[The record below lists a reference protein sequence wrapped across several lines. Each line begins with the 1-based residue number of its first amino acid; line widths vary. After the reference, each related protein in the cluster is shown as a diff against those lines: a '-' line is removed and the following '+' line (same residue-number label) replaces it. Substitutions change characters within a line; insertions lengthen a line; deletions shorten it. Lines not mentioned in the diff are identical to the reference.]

1 MKKGEQKKVALV
13 VVRTIQV
20 LSSAIPAHKA
30 MGFQVDSKINSMSAE
45 AKALVEY
52 HVGDK
57 LKEIESE
64 TTKIIDEVKKPF
76 VSELEKALE
85 SIEDEDEKTG
95 MRKTADMKINAAL
108 NANEGYVKLR
118 EDEKAI
124 WGTEVALDL
133 KTIEIEPKDYDERF
147 KEPKPIEFNG
157 REITID
163 GYSALLQLI
172 TLGVIKVNWPKEA
185 DVENEAYV
193 EGEADTVIK
202 KLNKTVNKK

>member
-57 LKEIESE
+57 LKEIEAE

-76 VSELEKALE
+76 VEDLEKSLVE
-85 SIEDEDEKTG
+85 IEDEEVKTDF
-95 MRKTADMKINAAL
+95 RKKADIKINAAL
-108 NANEGYVKLR
+108 AIHEEYKKLR

-147 KEPKPIEFNG
+147 KDPKPIEFNG

-185 DVENEAYV
+185 DEADEADVED
-193 EGEADTVIK
+193 EADTIIK

>member
-1 MKKGEQKKVALV
+1 MFKIFASIGLILV
-13 VVRTIQV
+13 GNVFAAQTTEDNSAQNLETIEGRIV
-20 LSSAIPAHKA
+20 SATAFEMMAIKA
-30 MGFQVDSKINSMSAE
+30 SVDDADREELNTS
-45 AKALVEY
+45 L
-52 HVGDK
+52 
-57 LKEIESE
+57 
-64 TTKIIDEVKKPF
+64 IDQF
-76 VSELEKALE
+76 
-85 SIEDEDEKTG
+85 T
-95 MRKTADMKINAAL
+95 NAGAFSFF
-108 NANEGYVKLR
+108 E
-118 EDEKAI
+118 
-124 WGTEVALDL
+124 L

-185 DVENEAYV
+185 DEADEADV

>member
-85 SIEDEDEKTG
+85 SREDEDEKTG

-172 TLGVIKVNWPKEA
+172 TLGVIKVNWPEENKA
-185 DVENEAYV
+185 DV

>member
-57 LKEIESE
+57 LKEIEAE
-64 TTKIIDEVKKPF
+64 TTKIVDAVKKPF
-76 VSELEKALE
+76 VAELEKALE

-185 DVENEAYV
+185 DEADEADVED
-193 EGEADTVIK
+193 EADTIIK

>member
-57 LKEIESE
+57 LKEIEAE

-76 VSELEKALE
+76 VEDLEKSLVG
-85 SIEDEDEKTG
+85 IEDEEVKTDF
-95 MRKTADMKINAAL
+95 RKKADIKINAAL
-108 NANEGYVKLR
+108 AIHEEYKKLR
-118 EDEKAI
+118 EEEKAL
-124 WGTEVALDL
+124 WETEVSLDL
-133 KTIEIEPKDYDERF
+133 KTIEIEPKDYDEKF

-172 TLGVIKVNWPKEA
+172 TLGVISVNWPEENEA
-185 DVENEAYV
+185 DVY
-193 EGEADTVIK
+193 GEADTVIK

>member
-57 LKEIESE
+57 LKEIEAE
-64 TTKIIDEVKKPF
+64 TTKIVDAVKKPF
-76 VSELEKALE
+76 VAELEKALE

-172 TLGVIKVNWPKEA
+172 TLGVISVNWPEENEA
-185 DVENEAYV
+185 DVY
-193 EGEADTVIK
+193 GEADTVIK

>member
-57 LKEIESE
+57 LKEIEAE

-76 VSELEKALE
+76 VEDLEKSLAG
-85 SIEDEDEKTG
+85 IEDEEVKTDF
-95 MRKTADMKINAAL
+95 RKKADIKINAAL
-108 NANEGYVKLR
+108 AIHEEYKKLR
-118 EDEKAI
+118 EEEKAL
-124 WGTEVALDL
+124 WETEVSLDL
-133 KTIEIEPKDYDERF
+133 KTIEIEPKDYDEKF

-172 TLGVIKVNWPKEA
+172 TLGVISVNWPEENEA
-185 DVENEAYV
+185 DVY
-193 EGEADTVIK
+193 GEADTVIK